1 MKNLTWEGNEWQ
13 GLLFVYAC
21 FLMLLGWLAKLR
33 SRFHP
38 KKFLIKCW
46 CACLRLVLRSAWNDF
61 GLRSQLLFS
70 WFKCRPTDAR
80 TTTRTVHPLALPT
93 ITSSLLAQLGLLNQK
108 VEVIWISDQGLHL
121 VDKSQRD
128 RGGGVWQ
135 WQSSIPWHLQ
145 LVGRKYALYL
155 SIFLPMHQG
164 SIIFYKLI
172 T

>member
-1 MKNLTWEGNEWQ
+1 MKNLTWKGNEWQ

-80 TTTRTVHPLALPT
+80 TYRTPPCT
-93 ITSSLLAQLGLLNQK
+93 PNNYLLAELGLLNLGQK
-108 VEVIWISDQGLHL
+108 VEVIWISARPRIAFGWQ
-121 VDKSQRD
+121 KSERL
-128 RGGGVWQ
+128 RRR
-135 WQSSIPWHLQ
+135 SMTITEFNSLTFAIS
-145 LVGRKYALYL
+145 RE
-155 SIFLPMHQG
+155 IF
-164 SIIFYKLI
+164 FYFL